1 MQALFFTFD
10 RHMPALSFL
19 LESLKPVTNTRH
31 GQNRVRVVPQDAEHM
46 RSSGSASDLEIP

>member
-19 LESLKPVTNTRH
+19 LESLKPVTKTRH